1 MIITKTP
8 LRISFCGGG
17 TDLAAFYEREE
28 GVVLSSA
35 ISLYVYL
42 VIHPFF
48 ENRFMLKYSQAECVD
63 TIHEVQHPL
72 IRECLAVT
80 KSRPPM
86 EIASFADLPSK
97 GSGLGSSS
105 AFAVGLLKGLY
116 SYQGLNVSCETCA
129 RQACEIE
136 IGKLVEPIGKQ
147 DQYACAYGGINV
159 IRFKADGDVHVEPVV
174 IGREQRKA
182 IADSL
187 LLFYTGIT
195 RKASE
200 ILQEQKQRTMAQS
213 ETFDVLR
220 RMRDQALELA
230 EDLAKGDHPKLGKHL
245 HQGWQLKQSLAS
257 KVSNP
262 NLDAIYGRAM
272 NAGAEGGKLLGAGGG
287 GFFLFYCNPSNHAR
301 LCESLSD
308 LMRVP
313 FNLDS
318 QGTRIIFSDDNTFA
332 WRQ

>member
-1 MIITKTP
+1 VIITKTP

-17 TDLAAFYEREE
+17 TDISAFYEREE

-35 ISLYVYL
+35 ITLYIYL

-48 ENRFMLKYSQAECVD
+48 ENRFMLKYSQAECVE
-63 TIHEVQHPL
+63 TIEDVQHPL

-80 KSRPPM
+80 KSRPPL

-129 RQACEIE
+129 QQACEVEIE
-136 IGKLVEPIGKQ
+136 RLGEPIGKQ
-147 DQYACAYGGINV
+147 DQYACAYGGTNL
-159 IRFKADGDVHVEPVV
+159 IRFKVNGDVHVEPIVMS
-174 IGREQRKA
+174 RDQRKE
-182 IADSL
+182 IAESL

-200 ILQEQKQRTMAQS
+200 VLEEQKQRTISQQD
-213 ETFDVLR
+213 TFVVLR

-230 EDLAKGDHPKLGKHL
+230 EDLANGHHEKLGKHL
-245 HQGWQLKQSLAS
+245 HQAWQWKQSLAS
-257 KVSNP
+257 KVSNGK
-262 NLDAIYGRAM
+262 LEAIYDRAM
-272 NAGAEGGKLLGAGGG
+272 RAGAEGGKLLGAGGG
-287 GFFLFYCNPSNHAR
+287 GFFLFHCKRANQSR
-301 LCESLSD
+301 LCESLKD
-308 LMRVP
+308 LPRVP

-318 QGTRIIFSDDNTFA
+318 QGTRIIFSDENTFA
-332 WRQ
+332 WQQ

>member
-17 TDLAAFYEREE
+17 TDMSAFYEREE

-63 TIHEVQHPL
+63 TIEQVQHPL
-72 IRECLAVT
+72 IRECLAIT
-80 KSRPPM
+80 KSRPPL

-116 SYQGLNVSCETCA
+116 SYQGLNVSSETCA
-129 RQACEIE
+129 QQACEVEIE
-136 IGKLVEPIGKQ
+136 RLAEPIGKQ
-147 DQYACAYGGINV
+147 DQYACAYGGTNL
-159 IRFKADGDVHVEPVV
+159 IRFKVNGDVHVEPVV
-174 IGREQRKA
+174 MSREQRKE
-182 IADSL
+182 IAGRL

-200 ILQEQKQRTMAQS
+200 VLEEQKQRVMSRQD
-213 ETFDVLR
+213 TFDVLR

-230 EDLAKGDHPKLGKHL
+230 NDLAKGDHRKLGTHL
-245 HQGWQLKQSLAS
+245 HQNWQWKQSLAS
-257 KVSNP
+257 KVTNGK
-262 NLDAIYGRAM
+262 LGEIYQRAM
-272 NAGAEGGKLLGAGGG
+272 RAGADGGKLLGAGGG
-287 GFFLFYCNPSNHAR
+287 GFFLFHCKPSNQAR
-301 LCESLSD
+301 LCESLND
-308 LMRVP
+308 LLRVP
-313 FNLDS
+313 FSLDS
-318 QGTRIIFSDDNTFA
+318 QGTRIIFSDENTFA
-332 WRQ
+332 WQQ

>member
-17 TDLAAFYEREE
+17 TDMSAFYEREE
-28 GVVLSSA
+28 GAVLSSA

-63 TIHEVQHPL
+63 TIEQVQHPL
-72 IRECLAVT
+72 IRECLAIT
-80 KSRPPM
+80 KSRPPL

-116 SYQGLNVSCETCA
+116 SYQGVNVSSERCA
-129 RQACEIE
+129 QQACEVEIE
-136 IGKLVEPIGKQ
+136 RLAEPIGKQ
-147 DQYACAYGGINV
+147 DQYACAYGGINL
-159 IRFKADGDVHVEPVV
+159 IRFKVNGDVHLETMVMS
-174 IGREQRKA
+174 REQRKE
-182 IADSL
+182 IAGSL

-195 RKASE
+195 RKASHVLE
-200 ILQEQKQRTMAQS
+200 EQKQRTISQQD
-213 ETFDVLR
+213 TFDVLR

-230 EDLAKGDHPKLGKHL
+230 EDLAKGDHQKLGKHL
-245 HQGWQLKQSLAS
+245 HQAWQWKQSLAS
-257 KVSNP
+257 KVSNGK
-262 NLDAIYGRAM
+262 LEAIYQRAM
-272 NAGAEGGKLLGAGGG
+272 SAGADGGKLLGAGGG
-287 GFFLFYCNPSNHAR
+287 GFFLFHCKPSNQGR

-308 LMRVP
+308 LLRIP
-313 FNLDS
+313 FSLDS
-318 QGTRIIFSDDNTFA
+318 QGTRIIFSDENTFA
-332 WRQ
+332 WQQ